1 MKFLLLNQFF
11 APDFAPTGKLLAD
24 VADEI
29 IAGGHTADVV
39 CASTAYAGAPEGSPS
54 ARSGR
59 IRVLRTPCLPFGR
72 GRGARLL
79 SYASFY
85 LGALWRSLRA
95 SDCDVVITMTTPPL
109 LSLIGTLLKSLRGV
123 RHYIWEMDLYPDIA
137 VALGV
142 LSPRSP
148 FTRILAGL
156 ANYSRRHADGVIVLG
171 PCMRDRMLAAGVTPA
186 RIHIADNWADGAM
199 VRPRPFPMSQN
210 LVVMYSGNLGLAH
223 DIETIADAMDELK
236 EDHRFRFVFAGG
248 GARRG
253 ELEDLCRSRQIS
265 NVSWRPYQEWQSLAA
280 HLATCHIGL
289 VTQTP
294 ASLGSLVPGKIY
306 GLMAAGRPLLFIGPK
321 EATAAAIVDRFGC
334 GWRIDPGDS
343 AGLVELLRLLAES
356 PYLVADAGARA
367 RSAFIANFDLPIGV
381 SAVLDAI
388 GLAAPRPARRPPVA
402 ARILPVRTTAVR
414 TASA

>member
-11 APDFAPTGKLLAD
+11 APDFAPTGQLLAD
-24 VADEI
+24 VAQEM
-29 IAGGHTADVV
+29 IARGHAADVV
-39 CASTAYAGAPEGSPS
+39 CANTAYAGAAEGSPS
-54 ARSGR
+54 ARSHR

-79 SYASFY
+79 CYASFY

-95 SDCDVVITMTTPPL
+95 SHCDVVVTLTTPPL
-109 LSLIGTLLKSLRGV
+109 LSLIGTLLKKVRGV

-148 FTRILAGL
+148 LTRILTGL
-156 ANYSRRHADGVIVLG
+156 ANYSRRQADGVVVLG
-171 PCMRDRMLAAGVTPA
+171 PCMRDRMLAAGVPA
-186 RIHIADNWADGAM
+186 SRIHIADNWADGAM

-236 EDHRFRFVFAGG
+236 QDDRFSFVFAGG

-253 ELEDLCRSRQIS
+253 EIEDLCRSRHVA
-265 NVSWRPYQEWQSLAA
+265 NVSWQPYQEWQSLAA

-334 GWRIDPGDS
+334 GWQIDPGD
-343 AGLVELLRLLAES
+343 ATGLVELLRLLAAS
-356 PYLVADAGARA
+356 PYLIAEAGARA

-388 GLAAPRPARRPPVA
+388 GLAALPARRPPVA
-402 ARILPVRTTAVR
+402 ARLAPVRTMAVR